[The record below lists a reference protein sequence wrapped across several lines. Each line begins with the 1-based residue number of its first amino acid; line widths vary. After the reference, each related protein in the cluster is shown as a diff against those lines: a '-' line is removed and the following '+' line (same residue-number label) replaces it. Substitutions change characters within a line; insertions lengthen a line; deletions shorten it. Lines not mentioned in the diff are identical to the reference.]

1 MFVCVYRK
9 FHDTDPW
16 QAQVRGF
23 CRRFGIQWALVWL
36 FIRISNLVCNLQ
48 ARDCHIALSNAAFF
62 QILFQRSIAQW
73 WQNCSH
79 VSIVSRQFQACG
91 TFKPFW
97 YTSSDSGKSGQTGRL
112 DNNCTFATHAAHRLT
127 LRAFTGNQIGAWQ
140 RCTHC
145 TRFTSPNVAWLPPI
159 LVRSQWVQEGLCEIV
174 AAVLR
179 RIWGLNS
186 LWLEHWLLAWASLRL
201 ELASHS
207 LRLECLSLLVDQ
219 LLPHQCSSNLAL
231 SQNVTKR

>member
-1 MFVCVYRK
+1 MTLILDRHKSEDFAGASGFSEHLFDYLSGYLIWFVTSKHATAILHCPTRHSSRSCSNV
-9 FHDTDPW
+9 
-16 QAQVRGF
+16 
-23 CRRFGIQWALVWL
+23 ALP
-36 FIRISNLVCNLQ
+36 
-48 ARDCHIALSNAAFF
+48 
-62 QILFQRSIAQW
+62 
-73 WQNCSH
+73 
-79 VSIVSRQFQACG
+79 QFQACG